1 MKNLFYIAFLAL
13 VVGCAS
19 TDKLMT
25 DTTKRQPTTNV
36 ELLPSAPSEKE
47 YKSIGVLQFL
57 GAKEDELKAI
67 KFLQKEAGKAGAEAM
82 FLQQEQF
89 QKWVGFTP
97 TIAVKYKAM
106 LFVRR

>member
-1 MKNLFYIAFLAL
+1 MKKLLYVSVLAL

-25 DTTKRQPTTNV
+25 DNTKREPTTNV
-36 ELLPSAPSEKE
+36 QILSSAPNDQA
-47 YKSIGVLQFL
+47 YKSIGVVQFL

-67 KFLQKEAGKAGAEAM
+67 KFLQKEAGKAGAEAI
-82 FLQQEQF
+82 FVQQEQF

-97 TIAVKYKAM
+97 TIAVKYKAV
-106 LFVRR
+106 LFVRQ

>member
-1 MKNLFYIAFLAL
+1 MKKLIYGIVAAF

-36 ELLPSAPSEKE
+36 QLLPSAPSDKD

-67 KFLQKEAGKAGAEAM
+67 KFLQKEAGKAGADAM

-97 TIAVKYKAM
+97 TIAVKYKAI
-106 LFVRR
+106 LFVRP

>member
-1 MKNLFYIAFLAL
+1 MKKILYTAVLAF

-36 ELLPSAPSEKE
+36 EILLSAPDTKT
-47 YKSIGVLQFL
+47 YKSIGALQFL

-67 KFLQKEAGKAGAEAM
+67 KFLQKEAGKSGAEAM
-82 FLQQEQF
+82 YLQQEQF

-97 TIAVKYKAM
+97 TIAVKYKAI